1 MKIFDFMQKGWLK
14 RKRSNGKDTML
25 VPVDDSIQSLQAGQ
39 EGRLIEN
46 LVDIRLVTLRE
57 PYSLSAEQYRIL
69 CTRILQLVQDRSS
82 YTLAISSAIKAEG
95 KSFTSVNLAIAMAKD
110 FDEKVLLIEG
120 DLKNPNLHEY
130 INRSPGF
137 GLSDVLEGR
146 INFDTAS
153 IHLFDGR
160 LSVLLAGKA
169 MGNPSRLLSSSK
181 MQELLHALRG
191 QFKYIIIDTPPIIPM
206 VDMNI
211 YSALVDGILLV
222 IRAGKT
228 PRSIIK
234 KALSGIPSEKVI
246 GAVLNDVDVNY
257 SRYYYGAKYSY

>member
-25 VPVDDSIQSLQAGQ
+25 VPVDDSIQSLQVGQ

-120 DLKNPNLHEY
+120 DLKNPNL
-130 INRSPGF
+130 
-137 GLSDVLEGR
+137 
-146 INFDTAS
+146 
-153 IHLFDGR
+153 
-160 LSVLLAGKA
+160 
-169 MGNPSRLLSSSK
+169 
-181 MQELLHALRG
+181 
-191 QFKYIIIDTPPIIPM
+191 
-206 VDMNI
+206 
-211 YSALVDGILLV
+211 
-222 IRAGKT
+222 
-228 PRSIIK
+228 
-234 KALSGIPSEKVI
+234 
-246 GAVLNDVDVNY
+246 
-257 SRYYYGAKYSY
+257 